1 LRQKNKIRTFGL
13 IGKSL
18 SHSFSSS
25 YFNEKFY
32 KEEITNTEY
41 INFELE
47 DISKFTQLIKTQNL
61 SGLNVTIPY
70 KESVIPFLDDLSADA
85 KSIGAVNT
93 IQFINGKLIGHNT
106 DIIGFKK
113 SIIPILESRDTALI
127 LGDGGAAK
135 AVKFALNQL
144 NISHKTVSRKGSF
157 NYLDISIQ
165 NIEFYRI
172 IINTTPLGMASEIA
186 NYPKLPYEALTEK
199 HLLFDLIYNP
209 SETLFLK
216 YGRTHNSSTKN
227 GLEML
232 QIQAEASWNI
242 WNS

>member
-1 LRQKNKIRTFGL
+1 MRTFGI

-25 YFNEKFY
+25 YFNEKFF
-32 KEEITNTEY
+32 KEGITNTEY
-41 INFELE
+41 LNFELHN
-47 DISKFTQLIKTQNL
+47 ISEFPELIKTHKL
-61 SGLNVTIPY
+61 SGLNITLPY
-70 KESVIPFLDDLSADA
+70 KESIIPYLDELSEDA
-85 KSIGAVNT
+85 KNIGAVNT
-93 IQFINGKLIGHNT
+93 VKFEGNKLIGHNT
-106 DIIGFKK
+106 DIIGFKQ
-113 SIIPILESRDTALI
+113 SLSPILEGRNTALI

-135 AVKFALNQL
+135 AVKSTLNQL

-157 NYLDISIQ
+157 NYSDILTQDIDF
-165 NIEFYRI
+165 NRI
-172 IINTTPLGMASEIA
+172 IINTTPLGMADKIA
-186 NYPKLPYEALTEK
+186 DFPKIPYEAITEN

-216 YGRTHNSSTKN
+216 YGRTHKASTKN

-242 WNS
+242 WNT

>member
-1 LRQKNKIRTFGL
+1 MRTFGL

-18 SHSFSSS
+18 SHSFSSGF
-25 YFNEKFY
+25 FNEKFF
-32 KEEITNTEY
+32 KEGITNTEY
-41 INFELE
+41 LNFELH
-47 DISKFTQLIKTQNL
+47 DISEFTQLIKTHKL
-61 SGLNVTIPY
+61 SGLNVTLPY
-70 KESVIPFLDDLSADA
+70 KESIIPFLDELSEDA

-93 IQFINGKLIGHNT
+93 IEIVNGKHIGHNT
-106 DIIGFKK
+106 DIIGFKQ
-113 SIIPILESRDTALI
+113 SLSPILDGRDSALI

-135 AVKFALNQL
+135 AVKSALNQL

-157 NYLDISIQ
+157 NYSDISIQ
-165 NIEFYRI
+165 DIEFNSI
-172 IINTTPLGMASEIA
+172 IINTTPLGMSSEIE
-186 NYPKLPYEALTEK
+186 NYPKIPYEVLTEK

-216 YGRTHNSSTKN
+216 YGRAHKTRTKN

-242 WNS
+242 WNT